1 MSSEM
6 KQDGLLRVRDMAGR
20 FYVCSFADCIGK
32 GGQGQV
38 LRARGDRYT
47 AVKIACRENI
57 PLQDAAS
64 IEMYQREMKRIR
76 SLPVPSSLR
85 LSMPVAVLQDAAG
98 YVMLLLGRMES
109 LTRLIPSK
117 WKEDDLREVPIP
129 DWLRKADEQFARQLA
144 LYARTGGLRMRL
156 DVLRQVAATLARL
169 HANGIVFGDLSPN
182 NVQVSTGG
190 KREAWLIDIDNL
202 CYEGLGKGVYTPGY
216 CAPELYTGEC
226 GVSLASDAY
235 SFALLAFELLSML
248 HPFYDGKAVD
258 EDAWDGDAQQR
269 ANSGELP
276 WIDDTQD
283 SSNHQEDRS
292 PLLDYVLS
300 RPLHT
305 LFQQTFS
312 KEGRNVPHY
321 RPPLW
326 MWHSALAWSLDQ
338 TVSCPACGMS
348 WITAEHEEPACPFCN
363 AALPM
368 ILEARAGE
376 RVLFAHEILSDGEF
390 FLPRR
395 LFGLSPLAL
404 DKPLIRVCRKGDQLE
419 LSVLDENVRMRRASG
434 EETLRPCP
442 SGLKCSLQELRGG
455 MRFFL
460 DAPGAWEILL
470 RERLS

>member
-6 KQDGLLRVRDMAGR
+6 KQADLLRVRDMAGR
-20 FYVCSFADCIGK
+20 LYICSFDDCIGK

-38 LRARGDRYT
+38 LRARGDCYT
-47 AVKIACRENI
+47 AVKIACREDV

-64 IEMYQREMKRIR
+64 IESYQREMKRIQ

-109 LTRLIPSK
+109 LGRLIPSK

-129 DWLRKADEQFARQLA
+129 DWLREADEQFARQLA

-169 HANGIVFGDLSPN
+169 HANGIVFGDLSLN

-202 CYEGLGKGVYTPGY
+202 CHEGFGKGVYTPGY
-216 CAPELYTGEC
+216 CAPELFTGEC

-235 SFALLAFELLSML
+235 AFALLAFELLSML

-258 EDAWDGDAQQR
+258 EDDWGGDAQR
-269 ANSGELP
+269 KANSGELP
-276 WIDDTQD
+276 WIDDAQD

-292 PLLDYVLS
+292 PLLDFVLS
-300 RPLHT
+300 RPLHA

-312 KEGRNVPHY
+312 EEGRNDPRY

-326 MWHSALAWSLDQ
+326 MWHAALAWSLDL
-338 TVSCPACGMS
+338 TVSCPACGMG
-348 WITAEHEEPACPFCN
+348 WITAEHEEFECPFCH
-363 AALPM
+363 AALPL
-368 ILEARAGE
+368 ILEAQAGE
-376 RVLFAHEILSDGEF
+376 SRLFAHEILPDGEF

-395 LFGLSPLAL
+395 LFGPSSLASDGPLVRA
-404 DKPLIRVCRKGDQLE
+404 CREGEQLE
-419 LSVLDENVRMRRASG
+419 LNILDEDARMFCGRG
-434 EETLRPCP
+434 EETLRPWRTR
-442 SGLKCSLQELRGG
+442 LKCSLQELRGG

-460 DAPGAWEILL
+460 DVPGAWELIL